1 MKNENF
7 KISTKIVWFLVIA
20 NTLLTVIGTLAKIND
35 WNFPEFL
42 LTFGLMMLFS
52 SWVIILNDMVKHNI
66 YNKTFWI
73 ISMFIIPNV
82 SSIFYLI
89 QRNRLL
95 RLGQFKNPD

>member
-7 KISTKIVWFLVIA
+7 KISTKIVWFLVIG

-52 SWVIILNDMVKHNI
+52 SWVIILDDMVKHKI

-73 ISMFIIPNV
+73 LTMFIMPSV
-82 SSIFYLI
+82 SIIIYMF
-89 QRNRLL
+89 QRKRLL
-95 RLGQFKNPD
+95 RLGHKMN